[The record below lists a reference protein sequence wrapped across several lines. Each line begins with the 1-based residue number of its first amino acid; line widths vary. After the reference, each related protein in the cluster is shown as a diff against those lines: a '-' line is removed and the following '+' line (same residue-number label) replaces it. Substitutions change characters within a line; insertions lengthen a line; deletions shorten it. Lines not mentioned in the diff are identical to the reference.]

1 MLDDPIAGGRPFVVP
16 IFRKFQA
23 MNPSKTAPSN
33 LALADTAP
41 SCEGLSRRT
50 LLHSLAGMGA
60 GALLMP
66 GGSALAA
73 SRSRPRLGVNLAGA
87 EFDAI
92 GGNWHWPNAD
102 NMRYYLQKGFNIFRI
117 PFLWQRLQP
126 QPGGPLLESALT
138 GLDAMVAAINAAGA
152 VAVLDSHD
160 YGHVNKAIIG
170 TPGSGVTIDDF
181 ADFWG
186 RMGARYRQRS
196 LVWYNLMNEPHDM
209 PPQLNLDMQNAA
221 VSAIRDAGARSK
233 VLFSGIAW
241 TGGHSWLSS
250 GNGQVMLGVNDP
262 IGNFGFDI
270 HQYLNRGYGGG
281 AGPVMP
287 GSGSQSLIGVTQWAR
302 QNGMKLFVGEFGC
315 DPLPEFMK
323 ELTDL
328 LNFITAN
335 PDVFI
340 GATYFAGGGTWGRNR
355 ASADPVDGVEKPQLS
370 LMEHYL

>member
-1 MLDDPIAGGRPFVVP
+1 
-16 IFRKFQA
+16 
-23 MNPSKTAPSN
+23 MNPWKAAPSKTALS
-33 LALADTAP
+33 DTA
-41 SCEGLSRRT
+41 SANDGVSRRVI
-50 LLHSLAGMGA
+50 LNSLASLGA
-60 GALLMP
+60 GALLAP

-73 SRSRPRLGVNLAGA
+73 TRRGRPRIGVNLAGA
-87 EFDAI
+87 EFEAI
-92 GGNWHWPNAD
+92 GGRWKWPGAASMN
-102 NMRYYLQKGFNIFRI
+102 YFLQKGFNIFRI

-126 QPGGPLLESALT
+126 EPGGPLLESALT
-138 GLDAMVAAINAAGA
+138 GLDAMVAAINVAGA

-170 TPGSGVTIDDF
+170 TPVSGVTIDDF

-186 RMGARYRQRS
+186 RMGERYRQHS
-196 LVWYNLMNEPHDM
+196 LVWYGLMNEPHDM

-221 VSAIRDAGARSK
+221 VSAIRSAGARSK

-250 GNGQVMLGVNDP
+250 GNAQVMLGVNDP
-262 IGNFGFDI
+262 VGNFGFDI

-281 AGPVMP
+281 VGPVMP
-287 GSGSQSLIGVTQWAR
+287 GSGSQSLIGVTNWAR

-315 DPLPEFMK
+315 GPAPEFMK

-335 PDVFI
+335 PDVFV
-340 GATYFAGGGTWGRNR
+340 GATYFAGGGTWGRNM
-355 ASADPVDGVEKPQLS
+355 ASADPVDGVEKPQVI
-370 LMEHYL
+370 LMQHYL